1 LALPGILKIRRA
13 KNRSCFSIKNKN
25 ELIKNNMKKANS
37 ILLLLTIIG
46 FHAKAQLFI
55 DKAVIEF
62 EVKTNVKKTMGTGQW
77 ADMLKENM
85 PQFKT
90 AYYQY
95 SFSGNKSIY
104 KFNRW
109 DEGPKVP
116 EFMRRDDEQQIYF
129 FDYNTNKTFQQKA
142 IVGSNFFLED
152 SISKIDWRL
161 TNESRVIAGFNCR
174 KAIGKIMD
182 SVYVFA
188 FYTDEI
194 LIPGGPC
201 TINGLPGMILGVTIP
216 RMYVSFIATKLT
228 ISNVIEAEIKPVTA
242 KKFSSKDALKTL
254 ITERSKE
261 WSNDDDEDSKAWR
274 NQFIW
279 KALL

>member
-1 LALPGILKIRRA
+1 
-13 KNRSCFSIKNKN
+13 
-25 ELIKNNMKKANS
+25 MKKVN
-37 ILLLLTIIG
+37 ILLLLLTLIA
-46 FHAKAQLFI
+46 FKAKAQLFI

-62 EVKTNVKKTMGTGQW
+62 EVKTNVKKTMGNGQW

-90 AYYQY
+90 GIYQY

-116 EFMRRDDEQQIYF
+116 EFLRRDDEQQIYF

-161 TNESRVIAGFNCR
+161 TNESRIIAGFNCR
-174 KAIGKIMD
+174 KAIGKVMD

-201 TINGLPGMILGVTIP
+201 NINGLPGMILGVTIP
-216 RMYVSFIATKLT
+216 RMYISFIATKLT
-228 ISNVIEAEIKPVTA
+228 ISSLVETDIKPVTA
-242 KKFSSKDALKTL
+242 KKFSSKAALKTL

-261 WSNDDDEDSKAWR
+261 WSSSDDDDSKAWR
-274 NQFIW
+274 EQFLW
-279 KALL
+279 NALL

>member
-1 LALPGILKIRRA
+1 MKSKI
-13 KNRSCFSIKNKN
+13 
-25 ELIKNNMKKANS
+25 KKAN
-37 ILLLLTIIG
+37 ILLLLLTI
-46 FHAKAQLFI
+46 FVFQAKAQLFI
-55 DKAVIEF
+55 NKADIEF
-62 EVKTNVKKTMGTGQW
+62 ELKTNVKKTMGNGQW

-90 AYYQY
+90 GYYQY

-129 FDYNTNKTFQQKA
+129 FDYNTNKTYQQKA

-201 TINGLPGMILGVTIP
+201 TINGLPQT
-216 RMYVSFIATKLT
+216 
-228 ISNVIEAEIKPVTA
+228 
-242 KKFSSKDALKTL
+242 
-254 ITERSKE
+254 
-261 WSNDDDEDSKAWR
+261 
-274 NQFIW
+274 Q
-279 KALL
+279 

>member
-1 LALPGILKIRRA
+1 MKSKI
-13 KNRSCFSIKNKN
+13 
-25 ELIKNNMKKANS
+25 KKAK
-37 ILLLLTIIG
+37 ILLLLLTI
-46 FHAKAQLFI
+46 FVFQAKAQLFI

-62 EVKTNVKKTMGTGQW
+62 EVKTNVKKTMGSGQW

-90 AYYQY
+90 GYYQY
-95 SFSGNKSIY
+95 SFSGNNSIY

-129 FDYNTNKTFQQKA
+129 FDYNTNKTYQQKA

-216 RMYVSFIATKLT
+216 RMYISFIATKLT
-228 ISNVIEAEIKPVTA
+228 ISNVIEDEIKPVTA
-242 KKFSSKDALKTL
+242 KKFSSKAALKTL

-261 WSNDDDEDSKAWR
+261 WSSEDDEDSKAWR
-274 NQFIW
+274 NQFVW

>member
-1 LALPGILKIRRA
+1 
-13 KNRSCFSIKNKN
+13 
-25 ELIKNNMKKANS
+25 MKKLNIA
-37 ILLLLTIIG
+37 LLLLTLVA
-46 FHAKAQLFI
+46 FQAKAQIFI

-62 EVKTNVKKTMGTGQW
+62 EVKTNIKKTLGNGQW

-90 AYYQY
+90 GIYQY

-116 EFMRRDDEQQIYF
+116 EFLRRDDEQQIYF

-161 TNESRVIAGFNCR
+161 TNESRIIAGFNCR
-174 KAIGKIMD
+174 KAIGKVMD

-201 TINGLPGMILGVTIP
+201 NINGLPGMILGVTIP
-216 RMYVSFIATKLT
+216 RMYISFIATKLT
-228 ISNVIEAEIKPVTA
+228 ISSLVETDIKPVTA
-242 KKFSSKDALKTL
+242 KKFSSKAALKTF

-261 WSNDDDEDSKAWR
+261 WSSSDDVDSKAWR
-274 NQFIW
+274 DQFVW
-279 KALL
+279 NALL

>member
-1 LALPGILKIRRA
+1 
-13 KNRSCFSIKNKN
+13 
-25 ELIKNNMKKANS
+25 MKKVN
-37 ILLLLTIIG
+37 ILLLLLTLIA
-46 FHAKAQLFI
+46 FKAKAQLFI

-62 EVKTNVKKTMGTGQW
+62 EVKTNVKKTMGNGQW

-85 PQFKT
+85 PQFKMGI
-90 AYYQY
+90 YQY

-116 EFMRRDDEQQIYF
+116 EFLRRDDEQQIYF

-161 TNESRVIAGFNCR
+161 TNESRIIAGFNCR

-201 TINGLPGMILGVTIP
+201 NINGLPGMILGVTIP
-216 RMYVSFIATKLT
+216 RMYISFIATKLT
-228 ISNVIEAEIKPVTA
+228 ISSLVETDIKPVTA
-242 KKFSSKDALKTL
+242 KKFSSKAALKTL

-261 WSNDDDEDSKAWR
+261 WSSSDDDDSKAWR
-274 NQFIW
+274 EQFLW
-279 KALL
+279 NALL

>member
-1 LALPGILKIRRA
+1 MMKS
-13 KNRSCFSIKNKN
+13 KIKNGN
-25 ELIKNNMKKANS
+25 FM
-37 ILLLLTIIG
+37 LLLLTM
-46 FHAKAQLFI
+46 FVFKAKAQLFI

-62 EVKTNVKKTMGTGQW
+62 EVKTNVKKTMGSGQW
-77 ADMLKENM
+77 ADMLTENM

-129 FDYNTNKTFQQKA
+129 FDYNTNKTYQQKT

-216 RMYVSFIATKLT
+216 RMYISFIATKLT
-228 ISNVIEAEIKPVTA
+228 ISNVIDDEIKPVTA
-242 KKFSSKDALKTL
+242 KKFSSKAALKTL

-261 WSNDDDEDSKAWR
+261 WSSDDDENSKAWR
-274 NQFIW
+274 NQFVW

>member
-1 LALPGILKIRRA
+1 MKSKI
-13 KNRSCFSIKNKN
+13 
-25 ELIKNNMKKANS
+25 KKAK
-37 ILLLLTIIG
+37 ILLLLLTI
-46 FHAKAQLFI
+46 FVFQAKAQLFI

-62 EVKTNVKKTMGTGQW
+62 EVKTNVKKTMGSGQW

-129 FDYNTNKTFQQKA
+129 FDYNTNKTYQQKA

-216 RMYVSFIATKLT
+216 RMYISFIATKLT
-228 ISNVIEAEIKPVTA
+228 ISNVIEDEIKPVTA
-242 KKFSSKDALKTL
+242 KKFSSKAALKTL

-261 WSNDDDEDSKAWR
+261 WSSEDDEDSKAWR
-274 NQFIW
+274 NQFVW

>member
-1 LALPGILKIRRA
+1 MKSKI
-13 KNRSCFSIKNKN
+13 
-25 ELIKNNMKKANS
+25 KKAK
-37 ILLLLTIIG
+37 ILLLLLTI
-46 FHAKAQLFI
+46 FVFQAKAQLFI

-62 EVKTNVKKTMGTGQW
+62 EVKTNVKKTMGSGQW

-129 FDYNTNKTFQQKA
+129 FDYNTNKTYQQKA

-216 RMYVSFIATKLT
+216 RMYISFIATKLT
-228 ISNVIEAEIKPVTA
+228 ISNVIEDEIKPLTA
-242 KKFSSKDALKTL
+242 KKFSSKAALKTL

-261 WSNDDDEDSKAWR
+261 WSSEDDEDSKAWR
-274 NQFIW
+274 NQFVW

>member
-1 LALPGILKIRRA
+1 
-13 KNRSCFSIKNKN
+13 
-25 ELIKNNMKKANS
+25 MKKAN
-37 ILLLLTIIG
+37 IVLLLLTLIA
-46 FHAKAQLFI
+46 FQTKAQLFI

-62 EVKTNVKKTMGTGQW
+62 EVKTNVKKTMGNGQW

-90 AYYQY
+90 GIYQY

-116 EFMRRDDEQQIYF
+116 EFLRRDDEQQIYF

-142 IVGSNFFLED
+142 IFGANFILED
-152 SISKIDWRL
+152 SISTIDWRL

-201 TINGLPGMILGVTIP
+201 NINGLPGMILGVTIP
-216 RMYVSFIATKLT
+216 RLYISFIATKLT
-228 ISNVIEAEIKPVTA
+228 INNVIEAEIKPIIA
-242 KKFSSKDALKTL
+242 KKYSSKAVLKSL
-254 ITERSKE
+254 ITERLKE
-261 WSNDDDEDSKAWR
+261 NGGDDEDSKAWR
-274 NQFIW
+274 EQFLW
-279 KALL
+279 NALL

>member
-1 LALPGILKIRRA
+1 MKSKI
-13 KNRSCFSIKNKN
+13 
-25 ELIKNNMKKANS
+25 KKAK
-37 ILLLLTIIG
+37 ILLLLLTI
-46 FHAKAQLFI
+46 FVFQAKAQLFI

-62 EVKTNVKKTMGTGQW
+62 EVKTNVKKTMGSGQW
-77 ADMLKENM
+77 ADRLKENM

-90 AYYQY
+90 GYYQY
-95 SFSGNKSIY
+95 SFSGNNSIY

-129 FDYNTNKTFQQKA
+129 FDYNTNKTYQQKA

-216 RMYVSFIATKLT
+216 RMYISFIATKLT
-228 ISNVIEAEIKPVTA
+228 ISNVIEDEIKPVTA
-242 KKFSSKDALKTL
+242 KKFSSKAALKTL

-261 WSNDDDEDSKAWR
+261 WSSEDDEDSKAWR
-274 NQFIW
+274 NQFVW

>member
-1 LALPGILKIRRA
+1 MKSKLKKTNI
-13 KNRSCFSIKNKN
+13 
-25 ELIKNNMKKANS
+25 
-37 ILLLLTIIG
+37 ILLLLTI
-46 FHAKAQLFI
+46 FVFQAKAQLFI

-62 EVKTNVKKTMGTGQW
+62 EVKTNVKKTMGSGQW

-129 FDYNTNKTFQQKA
+129 FDYNTNKTYQQKA

-216 RMYVSFIATKLT
+216 RMYISFIATKLT
-228 ISNVIEAEIKPVTA
+228 ISNVIEDEIKPVTA
-242 KKFSSKDALKTL
+242 KKFSSKAALKTL

-261 WSNDDDEDSKAWR
+261 WSSEDDEDSKAWR
-274 NQFIW
+274 NQFVW

>member
-1 LALPGILKIRRA
+1 
-13 KNRSCFSIKNKN
+13 
-25 ELIKNNMKKANS
+25 MKKVN
-37 ILLLLTIIG
+37 IMLLLLTVLA
-46 FHAKAQLFI
+46 FQAKAQLFI

-62 EVKTNVKKTMGTGQW
+62 EVKTNVKKTIGNNQW
-77 ADMLKENM
+77 ADMLKDM

-95 SFSGNKSIY
+95 TFSGNKSIY

-116 EFMRRDDEQQIYF
+116 EFLRRDDEQQIYF
-129 FDYNTNKTFQQKA
+129 FDYNTNKTYQQKA

-152 SISKIDWRL
+152 SITKIDWRL

-201 TINGLPGMILGVTIP
+201 NINGLPGMILGVTIP
-216 RMYVSFIATKLT
+216 RMYISFIATKLT
-228 ISNVIEAEIKPVTA
+228 ISSVLEEEIKPVTA
-242 KKFSSKDALKTL
+242 KKFSSKAALKTL

-261 WSNDDDEDSKAWR
+261 WSSGDDEESKAWR
-274 NQFIW
+274 NQFVW
-279 KALL
+279 NALL

>member
-1 LALPGILKIRRA
+1 
-13 KNRSCFSIKNKN
+13 
-25 ELIKNNMKKANS
+25 MKKVN
-37 ILLLLTIIG
+37 ILLLLLIIVA
-46 FHAKAQLFI
+46 FNVKAQLFI

-62 EVKTNVKKTMGTGQW
+62 EVKTNVKKTMGNGQW
-77 ADMLKENM
+77 ADLLKENM

-90 AYYQY
+90 GFYQY

-116 EFMRRDDEQQIYF
+116 EFLRRDDEQQIYF

-142 IVGSNFFLED
+142 IVGTNFFLED

-201 TINGLPGMILGVTIP
+201 NINGLPGMILGVTIP
-216 RMYVSFIATKLT
+216 RMYISFIATKLT
-228 ISNVIEAEIKPVTA
+228 ISSLVETDIKPVTA
-242 KKFSSKDALKTL
+242 KKFNSKAALKTL

-261 WSNDDDEDSKAWR
+261 WSNSDDDDSKAWR
-274 NQFIW
+274 DQFVW
-279 KALL
+279 NALL

>member
-1 LALPGILKIRRA
+1 
-13 KNRSCFSIKNKN
+13 
-25 ELIKNNMKKANS
+25 MKKANI
-37 ILLLLTIIG
+37 ILLLIIVTG
-46 FHAKAQLFI
+46 FNVKAQLFI

-109 DEGPKVP
+109 DDGPKVP

-228 ISNVIEAEIKPVTA
+228 ISNVIEDEIKPVTA
-242 KKFSSKDALKTL
+242 KKFSSKAALKTL

-261 WSNDDDEDSKAWR
+261 WSSSDDDEDSKAWR

>member
-1 LALPGILKIRRA
+1 
-13 KNRSCFSIKNKN
+13 
-25 ELIKNNMKKANS
+25 MKKAN
-37 ILLLLTIIG
+37 IVLLLLMIVA
-46 FHAKAQLFI
+46 FNAKAQLFI

-62 EVKTNVKKTMGTGQW
+62 EVKTNVKKTMGNGQW

-90 AYYQY
+90 GIYQY
-95 SFSGNKSIY
+95 SFSGNRSIY
-104 KFNRW
+104 TFNRW
-109 DEGPKVP
+109 EEGPKVP
-116 EFMRRDDEQQIYF
+116 EFLRRDDEKQIYF

-142 IVGSNFFLED
+142 IVGSNFFVED
-152 SISKIDWRL
+152 SISTIDWRL
-161 TNESRVIAGFNCR
+161 TNESRIIAGFNCR

-201 TINGLPGMILGVTIP
+201 NLNGLPGMILGVTIP
-216 RMYVSFIATKLT
+216 RMYISFIATKLT
-228 ISNVIEAEIKPVTA
+228 ISSVIEADIKPVTA
-242 KKFSSKDALKTL
+242 KKFSSKAALKTL

-261 WSNDDDEDSKAWR
+261 WSSEDNEDSKAWR
-274 NQFIW
+274 DQFVW